1 MFSLVVPVYRNEA
14 SIDALLERLERLSAR
29 MSGRLEAVLVVDGS
43 PDRSL
48 ERLAAALPRAGF
60 PSQLLVLSRNFG
72 SFAAILAGLEHAR
85 GEQFAVMAADL
96 QEPEELILGFRDALA
111 RDDCDVAV
119 ARREGRADPLMARV
133 FSRLFWSI
141 YRRLVQPEVPR
152 GGIDVFACNRVFR
165 DHLVALRERNSTLVG
180 LVCWLG
186 FKRVEV
192 PYTRQP
198 RGQGSSAWTLRRRA
212 HYLLDSVFAFSHLP
226 IRLMELAGVLGLTL
240 ALGLGSIVLYAR
252 LRGDIVVPGYSATVL
267 VVMFFG
273 ALNALGI
280 GLLGEYVWRGFE
292 NTKGRPA
299 YAVARR
305 LSFGEPPVEGR

>member
-14 SIDALLERLERLSAR
+14 SIDALLERLERLNER
-29 MSGRLEAVLVVDGS
+29 MGGRLEAVLVVDGS

-48 ERLAAALPRAGF
+48 ERLAAGLPRAGF

-96 QEPEELILGFRDALA
+96 QEPEELILAFREALA

-133 FSRLFWSI
+133 FSKLFWSI

-192 PYTRQP
+192 PYSRQP
-198 RGQGSSAWTLRRRA
+198 RGQGASAWTLRRRV

-226 IRLMELAGVLGLTL
+226 IRLMEVAGVLGLTL

-252 LRGDIVVPGYSATVL
+252 LRGDIVVPGYTATVL

-299 YAVARR
+299 YALARR
-305 LSFGEPPVEGR
+305 LTFGEPPAEGR